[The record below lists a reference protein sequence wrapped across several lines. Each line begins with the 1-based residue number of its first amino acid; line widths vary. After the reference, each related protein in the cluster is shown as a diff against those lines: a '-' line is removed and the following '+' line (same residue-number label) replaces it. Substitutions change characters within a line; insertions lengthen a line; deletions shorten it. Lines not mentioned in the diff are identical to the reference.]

1 MENQSENIGLFIYT
15 DLLSILR
22 QVFHTIGVVPHTSR
36 HELRCETERMLAA
49 DPTKKLDLHPHKLSS
64 TSSTTTFSGYGIFNL
79 SAKLGSR
86 FLDKLDS
93 VVDYGATC
101 RITAIHLHVDE
112 INVFEK
118 YEKSIS

>member
-1 MENQSENIGLFIYT
+1 MPKKSKRKGDKYGEISGNL
-15 DLLSILR
+15 
-22 QVFHTIGVVPHTSR
+22 GV
-36 HELRCETERMLAA
+36 LIAA
-49 DPTKKLDLHPHKLSS
+49 
-64 TSSTTTFSGYGIFNL
+64 FSGYGIFNL